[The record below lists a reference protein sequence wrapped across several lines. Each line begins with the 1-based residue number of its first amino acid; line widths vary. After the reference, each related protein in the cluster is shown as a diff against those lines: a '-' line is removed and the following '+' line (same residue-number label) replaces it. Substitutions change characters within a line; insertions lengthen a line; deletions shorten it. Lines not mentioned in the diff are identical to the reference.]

1 MKFLQIALTGV
12 LALLVGVAPALAQST
27 TPGATTPGASSPS
40 PSTSPNVGPSMPG
53 DTKPGAA
60 TSPTPRA
67 PGTAAPSASP
77 STAGSAP
84 TSKSD
89 CSGGGWSKYTGQA
102 FTNESECLSW
112 LETQGK

>member
-1 MKFLQIALTGV
+1 MKVLQIALTGV

-27 TPGATTPGASSPS
+27 TPGASSPS
-40 PSTSPNVGPSMPG
+40 PSTSPNVGPSMPD

-77 STAGSAP
+77 STTGSVPA
-84 TSKSD
+84 SKSD
-89 CSGGGWSKYTGQA
+89 CSGEGWSKYTSQA

-112 LETQGK
+112 LEKQGK